1 MEKWFIEP
9 ATVKIEYINGYNI
22 TRFEIIENV
31 SYACSE
37 DPLYLRVNTHAGKEY
52 FIKHDMIKSFKVIQ
66 RLEDLN
72 VETTKD

>member
-1 MEKWFIEP
+1 MEKWYIEP
-9 ATVKIEYINGYNI
+9 ATVKIEFIREFYL
-22 TRFEIIENV
+22 TTFDIIENV
-31 SYACSE
+31 SYVCTE
-37 DPLYLRVNTHAGKEY
+37 DPLYLKVNTHAGKEY